1 MPGVEQGMAASMTS
15 CFEIDK
21 TALLVVIPA
30 KKGSTLAKTGC
41 TIKVLG
47 RDGSGEK
54 AANHISTA

>member
-1 MPGVEQGMAASMTS
+1 MPGLEPGMAASMTS

-21 TALLVVIPA
+21 TELLVVIPV
-30 KKGSTLAKTGC
+30 KRKSTLAKIGC

-54 AANHISTA
+54 AANHISTP